1 MQKHFFI
8 VFLLCIATGYGQDE
22 GERIVFT
29 SANPF
34 SFYHVITDLDRQI
47 PQEVYG
53 VLRFPEGVER
63 KNLPLVVG
71 VAGSMAWASHHYEYM
86 EMYRKQ
92 GLATFELKSFAS
104 REVTSTVGTQVE
116 VTTATMILDA
126 YRALEALAT
135 DERLDINKAAITG
148 WSLGGGVALY
158 SAWQPLK
165 DAISSNLGFA
175 AHLSIYPPCIID
187 MDLVD
192 FTDAAIHILAGELDD
207 WVPADA
213 CVDLISE
220 MQASGADAGIT
231 VYPGA
236 YHSFDRTTVP
246 RRVEDGYV
254 LTDCMFRMRKDGAI
268 LMNFLDIPMTTPL
281 RQKIGLA
288 SCAGRGPTYGGNPA
302 AREAAFEFA
311 GGFMAKHLLK

>member
-1 MQKHFFI
+1 
-8 VFLLCIATGYGQDE
+8 
-22 GERIVFT
+22 
-29 SANPF
+29 
-34 SFYHVITDLDRQI
+34 
-47 PQEVYG
+47 
-53 VLRFPEGVER
+53 
-63 KNLPLVVG
+63 
-71 VAGSMAWASHHYEYM
+71 
-86 EMYRKQ
+86 
-92 GLATFELKSFAS
+92 
-104 REVTSTVGTQVE
+104 
-116 VTTATMILDA
+116 
-126 YRALEALAT
+126 
-135 DERLDINKAAITG
+135 
-148 WSLGGGVALY
+148 
-158 SAWQPLK
+158 
-165 DAISSNLGFA
+165 
-175 AHLSIYPPCIID
+175 

-231 VYPGA
+231 IYPGA
-236 YHSFDRTTVP
+236 YHSFDRTTAP

-281 RQKIGLA
+281 RQKVGLA

-302 AREAAFEFA
+302 AREAAFEFS

>member
-1 MQKHFFI
+1 MQKYFFT
-8 VFLLCIATGYGQDE
+8 VFLLCTVTGYGQDE

-53 VLRFPEGVER
+53 VLRFPEGVEP

-104 REVTSTVGTQVE
+104 REVVSTVGTQVE

-126 YRALEALAT
+126 YRALEALAP
-135 DERLDINKAAITG
+135 DERIDVRRAAVTG

-165 DAISSNLGFA
+165 NAISSNLGFV

-213 CVDLISE
+213 CVDLVTE
-220 MQASGADAGIT
+220 MQASGADAGFS

-236 YHSFDRTTVP
+236 YHSFDRTTAP
-246 RRVEDGYV
+246 RIVEDGYV

-288 SCAGRGPTYGGNPA
+288 SCAGRGPTYGGNPE
-302 AREAAFEFA
+302 ARKAAFEFA
-311 GGFMAKHLLK
+311 GGFMAKHLLE

>member
-1 MQKHFFI
+1 MQKHFFT

-34 SFYHVITDLDRQI
+34 SFYHVITDLGRQI

-53 VLRFPEGVER
+53 VLRFPEGVEP

-135 DERLDINKAAITG
+135 DERFDISKAAITG

-175 AHLSIYPPCIID
+175 VKLSPTQTESSPAFSTCFAISKTGWI
-187 MDLVD
+187 LVGRSPSNNKPLVGSNMPN
-192 FTDAAIHILAGELDD
+192 FNLSLVTRTYHYNLLGIHI
-207 WVPADA
+207 WYQPVKQPWF
-213 CVDLISE
+213 
-220 MQASGADAGIT
+220 
-231 VYPGA
+231 
-236 YHSFDRTTVP
+236 H
-246 RRVEDGYV
+246 
-254 LTDCMFRMRKDGAI
+254 MRI
-268 LMNFLDIPMTTPL
+268 
-281 RQKIGLA
+281 
-288 SCAGRGPTYGGNPA
+288 
-302 AREAAFEFA
+302 
-311 GGFMAKHLLK
+311 